1 MPQRIFPIKSDTACL
16 LKWAWSTVYLGQ
28 GTSSSCHRT
37 DQAPIPL
44 DNFASFHNLPNK
56 IAARQMMQR
65 GEWPQGG
72 CQYCEKIEAAN
83 GMSDRMYQLHANHDL
98 DRTPIE
104 LIQDPTTLEVVPTI
118 LEVYFN
124 NVCNMACLYCGSNFS
139 SKWEEENT
147 RFGTFDLPRSK
158 NHGSVYIGPIN
169 ARGGFGTE
177 FPASPERGDTYVSID
192 CMPTQLYKFDGI
204 EWIPVDNQPTFN
216 NSKYEIRLA
225 DFWKYLHDKDRYSH
239 IRYYQ
244 ILGGEPFHQK
254 REFDMSLDFWES
266 HPNPELTFNII
277 TNLKVPH
284 KKFCDYI
291 DRFERMVNSGALK
304 RLQITGSLDAWGPQ
318 EEYVRHGLD
327 LREWEKNWEYLLDKP
342 WIEMCVN
349 AAITG
354 LTIKTLPDLIER
366 IQIWNKKR
374 SESQSIHFSFMSVM
388 TPQQLVPDI
397 FGSGVFDT
405 DFERLLDVMPNV
417 NANDISAREHMMGII
432 QQIQTAPR
440 KPEMIEA
447 LKIYLTELDRR
458 RDTDWRPLF
467 PWLDQDWIA

>member
-147 RFGTFDLPRSK
+147 RFGTF
-158 NHGSVYIGPIN
+158 NHGGVYIGPII
-169 ARGGFGTE
+169 AGFGDKN
-177 FPASPERGDTYVSID
+177 FHVIANDGKLD
-192 CMPTQLYKFDGI
+192 QL
-204 EWIPVDNQPTFN
+204 TSN